1 MERKNSRMADK
12 KFYIPCLDGI
22 RAIAF
27 LLVFLSHA
35 GLGKIIPGAFGVSI
49 FFFLSGYLI
58 TTLLRVEFDKTG
70 TINLKKFYLRRLIR
84 IFPPLYL
91 VVLIASVLT
100 QLGVLQGTFI
110 SPLGVIS
117 QIFCF
122 NNYHAISINSYDGQA
137 PGTAVF
143 WAVAIEVHFY
153 LIFPIFYLFLRRH
166 ISSQLKQMLVLL
178 SICVIALLWRCI
190 LVYKFNA
197 PELRTYIATDTRIDG
212 ILFGSILA
220 VYGNPVLD
228 KVKNSERY
236 ATKLFSGWLLFS
248 IAVLVFSIIYRSPE
262 FRETFRY
269 SIQSSALIPVFVA
282 MISYPNRRIF
292 NWLQHSWLKWYGKLS
307 YALYLVHLSIIF
319 GLGRLNLPMVV
330 VGILSLGIS
339 TLIGAAIYYYLEMPF
354 DRLKNKI
361 VFATSQ
367 R

>member
-1 MERKNSRMADK
+1 MADK

-27 LLVFLSHA
+27 LIVFLSHA
-35 GLGKIIPGAFGVSI
+35 GYGKIIPGAFGVSI

-58 TTLLRVEFDKTG
+58 TTLLRVEFDKRG
-70 TINLKKFYLRRLIR
+70 TINLQKFYFRRLIR

-91 VVLIASVLT
+91 VILIASILT
-100 QLGVLQGTFI
+100 QLGVLQGTFLTPI
-110 SPLGVIS
+110 GVIS

-122 NNYHAISINSYDGQA
+122 NNYHAISLNSYDGQA
-137 PGTAVF
+137 PGTAIL

-153 LIFPIFYLFLRRH
+153 LLFPIFYLFLRRH
-166 ISSQLKQMLVLL
+166 ISSQLKQMLVIL
-178 SICVIALLWRCI
+178 SICGIALLWRCI

-220 VYGNPVLD
+220 IYGNPVLD
-228 KVKNSERY
+228 KVNNSSRWWI
-236 ATKLFSGWLLFS
+236 GWLAVSLG
-248 IAVLVFSIIYRSPE
+248 VLVFSIVFRNPQ

-269 SIQSSALIPVFVA
+269 TIQSAALIPVFVA
-282 MISYPNRRIF
+282 MIRYPNKSIF
-292 NWLQHSWLKWYGKLS
+292 NWLQTEWLKWYGKLS

-319 GLGRLNLPMVV
+319 GLQRTNLPMGVV
-330 VGILSLGIS
+330 IILSFALS
-339 TLIGAAIYYYLEMPF
+339 TLLGAVIYYYLEMPF
-354 DRLKNKI
+354 ERLKNKM
-361 VFATSQ
+361 VFASSQ